1 GVVWL
6 IAWLAIF
13 RDKPADHPK
22 VGPEELAYI
31 TQDPAD
37 PVVKVKNLWGKLLLT
52 RETWA
57 FALGKFFIDPIW
69 WFYLFW
75 LPSWLGKEYGLNLTS
90 WDSPTAAI
98 ALGAIYLIS
107 DVGSV
112 AGGWLSGKLMA
123 TG

>member
-1 GVVWL
+1 
-6 IAWLAIF
+6 
-13 RDKPADHPK
+13 
-22 VGPEELAYI
+22 
-31 TQDPAD
+31 
-37 PVVKVKNLWGKLLLT
+37 
-52 RETWA
+52 
-57 FALGKFFIDPIW
+57 KFFIDPIW

-123 TG
+123 TGMSVNKARKLTMLISACFVL